1 VLAAVP
7 ASRAE
12 IFQDRSLSLPDKRFL
27 MRFFKLVTDY
37 AESPNGTVAE
47 LSTSD
52 LERPFVEILQRQ
64 NLPPYIRD
72 IILYA
77 IALADQDQEQ
87 ASDARR
93 VLRAKEGFATLAL
106 YLASAS
112 RWVCNHPSFAKSFH
126 HYKLTL
132 L

>member
-47 LSTSD
+47 LSASD

-64 NLPPYIRD
+64 NLPPYIREYVYYLQNAYL
-72 IILYA
+72 ICSGC
-77 IALADQDQEQ
+77 QEPQ
-87 ASDARR
+87 
-93 VLRAKEGFATLAL
+93 
-106 YLASAS
+106 
-112 RWVCNHPSFAKSFH
+112 
-126 HYKLTL
+126 L
-132 L
+132 LHSM

>member
-1 VLAAVP
+1 MLWYNP
-7 ASRAE
+7 FRAT
-12 IFQDRSLSLPDKRFL
+12 D
-27 MRFFKLVTDY
+27 FFCDVMDGC
-37 AESPNGTVAE
+37 S
-47 LSTSD
+47 
-52 LERPFVEILQRQ
+52 
-64 NLPPYIRD
+64 

-112 RWVCNHPSFAKSFH
+112 SLWSSPGMSPFPFI
-126 HYKLTL
+126 L
-132 L
+132 LLAIHENG

>member
-1 VLAAVP
+1 MLWYNP
-7 ASRAE
+7 FR
-12 IFQDRSLSLPDKRFL
+12 
-27 MRFFKLVTDY
+27 VTDFLCDVMDDC
-37 AESPNGTVAE
+37 S
-47 LSTSD
+47 
-52 LERPFVEILQRQ
+52 
-64 NLPPYIRD
+64 

-77 IALADQDQEQ
+77 IALADQDQDQEQ

-106 YLASAS
+106 YLASGS

-126 HYKLTL
+126 HYNLTL